1 MHLRIHQMA
10 RGFKELL
17 VQVLQLVAVAEQLEQ
32 AEKSES
38 SRFELVSL
46 QPQAP
51 SQVRELV
58 QVV

>member
-10 RGFKELL
+10 REFKELL

-38 SRFELVSL
+38 SRFELES
-46 QPQAP
+46 
-51 SQVRELV
+51 
-58 QVV
+58 